1 MRITVNY
8 VENLQ
13 ILQKFEYKKIAQTR
27 VKRFF
32 LVDLREL
39 LVKESLELKVVY
51 LTIVIEV
58 EQGHNLPNHR
68 MVGWVQ

>member
-32 LVDLREL
+32 FVDLRKL
-39 LVKESLELKVVY
+39 LVEESFELQVVY